1 MRKTSAITALLL
13 FFTVSFAQ
21 KTDKRFAGLDTT
33 LNRVLKDWKAA
44 GFAVAVI
51 EKDKIIYTKGFGFR
65 DIEKKLPVTSNTLF
79 AIGSCTKA
87 FTSSLI
93 GLLQKEDKIEYD
105 KPVRTYLPELKFYN
119 DAMDNLITVRDMMCH
134 RTGLPRH
141 DFSWY
146 MFPTTRDSLIYRIRF
161 LEPTASVREKWQ
173 YNNFMFTAQGVV
185 AEKLFGKKWERLIKE
200 KIFDSLDMKSS
211 DFSVEDMVKNNDAA
225 TGYYV
230 KKDSIIEKMDYYNID
245 AMGPA
250 GSINSSVN
258 EMANWVIAW
267 INGGKYK
274 GREVLPP
281 QYIAEAI
288 SSQMVSAGGV
298 PDKENPDI
306 HFSTYGFGW
315 SMASYRGHYRVQHGG
330 NIDGFSAMTCFFPS
344 DSIGI
349 VVLTNQNGSV
359 LPGIVRN
366 IVADRMLNIS
376 RKDWNGIQLKADAK
390 AKKEA
395 KETEKSKTASEK
407 KYAPQTHTAKDYEG
421 LYSNPGYGIID
432 ITAKGDSLFIYTKNA
447 NYWLK
452 HSTYDV
458 FNLYGVDKK
467 SGIDTTGGSGMAI
480 QFVINKMGEIE
491 ALETE
496 LEYGLKPFVFK
507 RSPKPVAV
515 EGVSLKKYEGE
526 YELGGMVAKVYIKN
540 ENVLYVF
547 VPGQPEYETVPAGNG
562 EFKLKSL
569 SGYSMKF
576 VVDEKGKVIA
586 ANFIQPNGT
595 FKAIKK

>member
-1 MRKTSAITALLL
+1 MRRTITLFTSLLI
-13 FFTVSFAQ
+13 FCSSFCQ
-21 KTDKRFAGLDTT
+21 KTDKRFTGLDTT

-51 EKDKIIYTKGFGFR
+51 EKDKIVYSKGVGFR
-65 DIEKKLPVTSNTLF
+65 DIEKKLPVTPNTLF

-93 GLLQKEDKIEYD
+93 GLLQKEDKIAYD
-105 KPVRTYLPELKFYN
+105 KPVRAYLPELKFYN

-161 LEPTASVREKWQ
+161 LEPTATVRERWQ
-173 YNNFMFTAQGVV
+173 YNNFMFTAQGVI
-185 AEKLFGKKWERLIKE
+185 AEKLFGKKWEQLIKE

-211 DFSVEDMVKNNDAA
+211 DFSVDEMAKNNDAA

-230 KKDSIIEKMDYYNID
+230 KKDSIIEKMDYYNLD

-258 EMANWVIAW
+258 EMANWVITW

-274 GREVLPP
+274 GRQVLPP
-281 QYIAEAI
+281 QYISEAM
-288 SSQMVSAGGV
+288 SSQMISSGGI

-349 VVLTNQNGSV
+349 VILTNQNGSV

-390 AKKEA
+390 AKKDA
-395 KETEKSKTASEK
+395 KETEKSKSATEK
-407 KYAPQTHTAKDYEG
+407 KYGAQTHATKDYEG
-421 LYSNPGYGIID
+421 LYNNPGYGTID
-432 ITAKGDSLFIYTKNA
+432 ITAKGDSLFIYAKNA
-447 NYWLK
+447 TYWLK

-458 FNLYGVDKK
+458 FNLYDVDKR
-467 SGIDTTGGSGMAI
+467 SGIDTTGGSGTAI

-491 ALETE
+491 GLETE
-496 LEYGLKPFVFK
+496 LEFGLKPFVFK
-507 RSPKPVAV
+507 RSPKSVAI
-515 EGVSLKKYEGE
+515 EGASLKKYEGE
-526 YELGGMVAKVYIKN
+526 YEVGGMVAKVYIKN

-547 VPGQPEYETVPAGNG
+547 VPGQPEYETIPVGNG
-562 EFKLKSL
+562 EFTLKGL
-569 SGYSMKF
+569 SGFSMKF
-576 VVDEKGKVIA
+576 IEDEKGKVIA

-595 FKAIKK
+595 FKATKK